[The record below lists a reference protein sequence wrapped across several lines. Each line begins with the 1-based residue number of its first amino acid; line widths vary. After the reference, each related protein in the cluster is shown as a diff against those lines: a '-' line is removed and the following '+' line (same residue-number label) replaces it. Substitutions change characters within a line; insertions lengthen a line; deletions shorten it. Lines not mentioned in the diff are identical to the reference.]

1 MRKLTFI
8 FFLYMVVNHSYA
20 NFDLI
25 DFKNCSLLKV
35 EQFKTDI
42 PTDEIPNNYLFK
54 SKKYSYAAVPV
65 SYENETMCLI
75 VDKKNKIIIDSIP
88 IPTSGLCQG
97 EWDNKQNYP
106 IWRAYTQGG
115 RGKSE
120 LFHYSTSHNLK
131 DYKRSNK
138 VEINDAIDSLSCQ
151 LPSLSNDSIE
161 EINNSAFYLY
171 KLGYYNESLFFFKN
185 VLKRDPDR
193 VVAYLN
199 IADVYQALNQ
209 KEEARKNYNI
219 YSLKMKKLGLTKK
232 IPDRVSKNITL

>member
-1 MRKLTFI
+1 MKKITFI
-8 FFLYMVVNHSYA
+8 FFLSIAINHSYA

-25 DFKNCSLLKV
+25 VFKNCSLLKID
-35 EQFKTDI
+35 QFKADI
-42 PTDEIPNNYLFK
+42 PMDEIPNNYLFK
-54 SKKYSYAAVPV
+54 SKKYSYAAIPV

-75 VDKKNKIIIDSIP
+75 VDNKNKIIIDSIP
-88 IPTSGLCQG
+88 VPTSGLCQG
-97 EWDNKQNYP
+97 EWNNKQNYP

-131 DYKRSNK
+131 SYTRSNK
-138 VEINDAIDSLSCQ
+138 VEINDAIDSLNCQ
-151 LPSLSNDSIE
+151 LPLLSNDSIE

-171 KLGYYNESLFFFKN
+171 KLGYYNESLFFLKN

-193 VVAYLN
+193 VAAYLN

-209 KEEARKNYNI
+209 KEEARKNYKI
-219 YSLKMKKLGLTKK
+219 YYLKMKKLGLTKK
-232 IPDRVSKNITL
+232 IPDRVSRYIAL